1 MTNGTARSQVF
12 VGAGTWTS
20 QKKSGGLFR
29 QAAGN
34 GHWESLKKGLPD
46 PVSVQAVT
54 FHPSERDVI
63 YVGTQDGPYRSAD
76 GGTSWERGNFPA
88 GLQVWSITVHPKNSK
103 TVYAGT
109 SPVGVW
115 RSDDGG
121 TTWRQLRNVK
131 QPDRIKMSFACRVMR
146 LAVVPGATDQIFA
159 ALEVGGVMRS
169 LDGGE
174 HWEDCADALVS
185 LSGRPHLKSKIQSDS
200 EAEGMLDAHALAV
213 SDAAP
218 GAVFLAV
225 RMGLFRSDDRGM
237 KWQDLEV
244 GRFSPLTYGRDIRVS
259 PHDSRTLFAA
269 LSPAARSEDGSL
281 YRSADLGKT
290 WTRVDHDVKA
300 RATMMGLALHPR
312 DPDQVY
318 CASRCGQ
325 VFGTQDGGRTWSES
339 SLPGGIDD
347 VYAIACG

>member
-1 MTNGTARSQVF
+1 MSQTAGRSQVF

-20 QKKSGGLFR
+20 QRKHGGLFR
-29 QAAGN
+29 QAVGES
-34 GHWESLKKGLPD
+34 GWESLTKGLPS
-46 PVSVQAVT
+46 PVSVQAIT
-54 FHPSERDVI
+54 FHPTMAGTI
-63 YVGTQDGPYRSAD
+63 YVGTQDGPYRSTD
-76 GGTSWERGNFPA
+76 GGSSWERGGNFPHD
-88 GLQVWSITVHPKNSK
+88 LQVWSIAVHPKNPR
-103 TVYAGT
+103 TIFAGT

-121 TTWRQLRNVK
+121 DSWRELPNVK

-146 LAVVPGATDQIFA
+146 LAIVPGATDHIYA

-174 HWEDCADALVS
+174 HWDDCAEELVG
-185 LSGRPHLKSKIQSDS
+185 LSARPHLKSKIQSDS

-225 RMGLFRSDDRGM
+225 RMGLFRSNDRGM

-244 GRFSPLTYGRDIRVS
+244 GKFSPLTYGRDIRVS
-259 PHDSRTLFAA
+259 PHDANTLYAA

-281 YRSADLGKT
+281 YRSGDLGKT
-290 WTRVDHDVKA
+290 WTRVDHGVKA
-300 RATMMGLALHPR
+300 HATMMGLALHPR
-312 DPDQVY
+312 DSNQVY

-339 SLPGGIDD
+339 RLDGIDD